1 MPGVKIKFKKI
12 IFGVIFATVI
22 SVAGFWIYAATY
34 YSSALLVSA
43 DLLVGQTVNSVDYF
57 GYNCSIPAGASL
69 KVQFSQDKVNWFSA
83 GHIADTWTDLV
94 DGSHLDEGSGA
105 LELSGYFEPGF
116 YYRSQFDTSDTAV
129 TPNLVAVNLIYNGKT
144 YGSVST
150 QPATS
155 IMGIMATGNGNITSM
170 GDSAITKRG
179 FQYGISQTSGLM
191 EVSETGS
198 FGTGGFSLTLTNLYT
213 GSLYYVRAFAQNT
226 EGRFFGD
233 WQEFTTLSNYY
244 YSSAVVNSA
253 NLLAGQTVSNID
265 VFYASVDVP
274 ATASATAEFSQDNS
288 TWYAA
293 DGTLGGTTSLSDGE
307 NQIDLTPLDWSGD
320 SFYYKIVL
328 NSNSNRSET
337 PVLASVGLNYNVPVV
352 SLTPSD
358 GGSSASVPTLA
369 GNNIDFSI
377 TATDAQSDNYY
388 LAICKTNAI
397 TANNEAAPTCGG
409 ANWCVSG
416 STASGSQA
424 LCDYETIAGDVGEN
438 DWYAFVCDHNIES
451 ACSVAMQ
458 GSGDNGSPFV
468 VYEDNTAPTT
478 TADAGSYV
486 FGNWTNQNVSITL
499 TCDDGTG
506 SGCQAT
512 KYCIDIDNSC
522 VPSTGYTSPVTISA
536 VGISYIRYF
545 STDIATNT
553 ETTKSSTLKI
563 DKTGPAVDAGFDQTE
578 NSQFLQDATVT
589 PNLAP
594 ITSYLWEKVSGS
606 GIITFGTPTAEDTT
620 IEADANDTYVIR
632 LTVTDQASNEISDTF
647 VLTWD
652 TTPPY
657 TGPGGAGGFVISPET
672 ETEQLPENEQLS
684 EETTEIQES
693 PIQEPKPQNQNIISQ
708 ISQQLEN
715 LISEIDNIFVPKQE
729 PKEEIIIPQETP
741 PAFENLQNANLMGNT
756 IPESVGIAFVGDNL
770 SFFSQKLPDFG
781 QTLQG
786 LGVNL
791 QSLQENNGA
800 SFVVPS
806 LSALVFGNAGL
817 PSTGFNVANL
827 TKGQAQKVP
836 TDIVFA
842 TSASQTIEYDL
853 SLNVDP
859 LGNVE
864 QAINVLTSQKVTL
877 SVRPESE
884 AKSIVGYV
892 ILKNKISAK
901 ENWLAEIVKYF
912 TAALTGP
919 GTQTQQADGL
929 LLDRFEYQDM
939 GNGIWQAEFTAPT
952 DPGQYEVDAVV
963 EYVDQSLAP
972 KGMKLIV
979 VVDPEGYVFTNLPQG
994 ELRVKDAVV
1003 GIYWQNTETGEYELW
1018 PAKTYF
1024 QQNPQTTD
1032 STGRYVFLTP
1042 PGWYYL
1048 TVTANGYKE
1057 YQGQPFEVVKDAG
1070 VHINLELKKEFLWQ
1084 DWLDWKIILIA
1095 VFGLIILAGIIFIIV
1110 KIYGKTKNS

>member
-1 MPGVKIKFKKI
+1 VPGVKIKFKKI

-116 YYRSQFDTSDTAV
+116 YYKVQFDTSDTAV

-198 FGTGGFSLTLTNLYT
+198 FGTGEFSLTLTNLYA
-213 GSLYYVRAFAQNT
+213 GNLYYVRAFAQNT
-226 EGRFFGD
+226 EGKSYYGD
-233 WQEFTTLSNYY
+233 WQEFTTLNNYY

-253 NLLAGQTVSNID
+253 NLLAGQTTNNINGFYVSMNMP
-265 VFYASVDVP
+265 AGTN
-274 ATASATAEFSQDNS
+274 ATAQFSQNNS
-288 TWYAA
+288 TWYSAA
-293 DGTLGGTTSLSDGE
+293 GTLGGTTSLQDGG
-307 NQIDLTPLDWSGD
+307 NQIDLTPLAWSG
-320 SFYYKIVL
+320 SAFYYKIAL
-328 NSNSNRSET
+328 NSNANRSAT
-337 PVLASVGLNYNVPVV
+337 PVLESVALNYNV
-352 SLTPSD
+352 SSYPSD
-358 GGSSASVPTLA
+358 SNSSVSTPTWA
-369 GNNIDFSI
+369 TNDVVFSI
-377 TATDAQSDNYY
+377 TATDFESDDYY
-388 LAICKTNAI
+388 LAICKTNSI
-397 TANNEAAPTCGG
+397 TPNNNAAPACAGG
-409 ANWCVSG
+409 SWCVSG
-416 STASGSQA
+416 AAAVGSQA
-424 LCDYETIAGDVGEN
+424 TCSYETQISDEGNNA
-438 DWYAFVCDHNIES
+438 WYAFVCDHDPDS
-451 ACSVAMQ
+451 SCSIAMQ
-458 GSGDNGSPFV
+458 GSGNSGSPFV
-468 VYEDNTAPTT
+468 VSVDSTPPSASDDFSNNNIWVN
-478 TADAGSYV
+478 S
-486 FGNWTNQNVSITL
+486 NQTITL
-499 TCDDGTG
+499 TSSDSESGVAWTRYCQDTLNTCDPSSGTNYTG
-506 SGCQAT
+506 PVE
-512 KYCIDIDNSC
+512 I
-522 VPSTGYTSPVTISA
+522 STEN
-536 VGISYIRYF
+536 ISYFRYA
-545 STDIATNT
+545 SADNVGNT
-553 ETTKSSTLKI
+553 QPTVSLTVKI
-563 DKTGPAVDAGFDQTE
+563 DKTGPTVNAGSDQTK
-578 NSQFLQDATVT
+578 NSQFLQDATAA
-589 PNLAP
+589 PNQAP
-594 ITSYLWEKVSGS
+594 IASYLWEKVSGS

-842 TSASQTIEYDL
+842 TSASQTIEHNL
-853 SLNVDP
+853 ALNVDP

-901 ENWLAEIVKYF
+901 ENWLGKLAKYF

-919 GTQTQQADGL
+919 VSQTQQADGL

-963 EYVDQSLAP
+963 EYVNQSLAP

-1003 GIYWQNTETGEYELW
+1003 SIYWQNPETGEYKLW

-1048 TVTANGYKE
+1048 TATANGYKE
-1057 YQGQPFEVVKDAG
+1057 YQGQPFEVVKDVG

-1110 KIYGKTKNS
+1110 KIYGKTKNN